1 METRISKRNRTIF
14 LTIVF
19 IALLTFMIIP
29 RLVFA
34 DGAAAGDPSGI
45 STGKTSD
52 ISSDTP
58 GNPTTAEISDQVGKN
73 KIGINFVWVLLC
85 GFLIFF
91 FQAGFAMVET
101 GFTRAKNALHTM
113 TMNFVVFIIG
123 AIGFYFIGFAFMF
136 GGAGGIASLGGNPV
150 LTKELAIHG
159 WGIIG
164 YKGFL
169 LSGASYDVA
178 VLTLFFFQMVFM
190 DTTCTIPTGS
200 MAERVKLK
208 AVIASSFFISM
219 VYYPIYGN
227 WVWGGGWL
235 AQLGSKLGLGHGV
248 LDFAGS
254 GVVHAMGGMIA
265 LTGAVVLGPRIGKFK
280 KDGSPIAIPGHHIP
294 MAIIGT
300 IILFFG
306 WFAFNAG
313 SSLSGTDLRIG
324 VVVTNT
330 VLAGAFGS
338 FSAMIYTW
346 LKFKKPDPTMIANGG
361 LAGLVAITAGC
372 AFFNSIAAM
381 IIGLISGVL
390 VCISVWVVENKFK
403 IDDPVG
409 AVSVHGVN
417 GLWGILALGLFADG
431 TYGDGLNGVS
441 GNVRGLFYGGTGQF
455 LAQLINAAVIIV
467 YGVLLS
473 WIFWKVLNKIMK
485 IRVKAE
491 VEIEGLDVPELG
503 LLAYPEFVLSPPEGT
518 GTNGIGAAPYSVS
531 YPLKT
536 GNASL
541 TDAGSADSA
550 GPADKK

>member
-1 METRISKRNRTIF
+1 MEARISKRNRTIF

-113 TMNFVVFIIG
+113 TMNFLVFVIG
-123 AIGFYFIGFAFMF
+123 AIGFYFVGFALMF
-136 GGAGGIASLGGNPV
+136 GGVGGIASLGGNPV

-169 LSGASYDVA
+169 LSGVSYDVA
-178 VLTLFFFQMVFM
+178 VFTLFFFQMVFM

-208 AVIASSFFISM
+208 AVIASAFFVSM

-235 AQLGSKLGLGHGV
+235 AQLGSNLGLGHGV

-265 LTGAVVLGPRIGKFK
+265 LTGAMVLGPRIGKFK
-280 KDGSPIAIPGHHIP
+280 KDGSPVAIPGHHIP

-324 VVVTNT
+324 VIVTNT

-455 LAQLINAAVIIV
+455 LAQLINVAVIIV

-473 WIFWKVLNKIMK
+473 WAFWKVLNKIIK

-491 VEIEGLDVPELG
+491 DEIEGLDVPEMG

-518 GTNGIGAAPYSVS
+518 GTNGISAAPYNVS
-531 YPLKT
+531 YPLNT
-536 GNASL
+536 GNTGFA
-541 TDAGSADSA
+541 DAGSADPA

>member
-1 METRISKRNRTIF
+1 MPSTNLKRNRTIF
-14 LTIVF
+14 LSILF
-19 IALLTFMIIP
+19 IALLTFMIVP
-29 RLVFA
+29 RLAFA
-34 DGAAAGDPSGI
+34 DGASPGDPAGTI
-45 STGKTSD
+45 TGKTSD
-52 ISSDTP
+52 ISSAIPGTP
-58 GNPTTAEISDQVGKN
+58 SGPETSDQVGKN

-123 AIGFYFIGFAFMF
+123 AIGFYFVGFALMF
-136 GGAGGIASLGGNPV
+136 GGIGPLSTLGGSAV
-150 LTKELAIHG
+150 LNRELAING
-159 WGIIG
+159 WGILG
-164 YKGFL
+164 YKGFF
-169 LSGASYDVA
+169 LSGVSYDVA
-178 VLTLFFFQMVFM
+178 VFTLFFFQMVFM

-208 AVIASSFFISM
+208 AVVISSFFVSM

-235 AQLGSKLGLGHGV
+235 SQLGSKLGLGHGA

-265 LTGAVVLGPRIGKFK
+265 LTGAIILGPRIGKFK
-280 KDGSPIAIPGHHIP
+280 KDGKPIAIPGHHIP
-294 MAIIGT
+294 MALIGT

-313 SSLSGTDLRIG
+313 STLSGTDLRIG
-324 VVVTNT
+324 VVATNT
-330 VLAGAFGS
+330 MLAGAFGS

-346 LKFKKPDPTMIANGG
+346 LKYKKPDPTMIANGG

-372 AFFNSIAAM
+372 AFVNSISSM
-381 IIGLISGVL
+381 IIGLIAGLL
-390 VCISVWVVENKFK
+390 VCVSVWLVENKFK

-417 GLWGILALGLFADG
+417 GIWGIIALGLFADG
-431 TYGDGLNGVS
+431 SYGKGLNGVA
-441 GNVRGLFYGGTGQF
+441 GTVRGLFYGGTGQF
-455 LAQLINAAVIIV
+455 LAQLIDAAVVIV

-473 WIFWKVLNKIMK
+473 WLFWKVLDKIIK
-485 IRVKAE
+485 LRVKPE
-491 VEIEGLDVPELG
+491 DEIEGLDIPEMG
-503 LLAYPEFVLSPPEGT
+503 LLAYPDFVLSPSDEAGI
-518 GTNGIGAAPYSVS
+518 NGLLNSSI
-531 YPLKT
+531 L
-536 GNASL
+536 NASE
-541 TDAGSADSA
+541 TKNCET
-550 GPADKK
+550 KK

>member
-1 METRISKRNRTIF
+1 
-14 LTIVF
+14 
-19 IALLTFMIIP
+19 MIIP

-113 TMNFVVFIIG
+113 TMNFIVFIIG
-123 AIGFYFIGFAFMF
+123 AIGFYFVGFALMF
-136 GGAGGIASLGGNPV
+136 GGVGGIASLGGNPV

-169 LSGASYDVA
+169 LSGVSYDVA
-178 VLTLFFFQMVFM
+178 VFTLFFFQMVFM

-313 SSLSGTDLRIG
+313 STLSGTDLRIG

-330 VLAGAFGS
+330 MLAGAFGS

-346 LKFKKPDPTMIANGG
+346 LKYKKPDPTMIANGG

-455 LAQLINAAVIIV
+455 FAQLINVAVIIV

-473 WIFWKVLNKIMK
+473 WAFWKVLNKIMK

-491 VEIEGLDVPELG
+491 DEIEGLDVPEMG
-503 LLAYPEFVLSPPEGT
+503 LLAYPEFVTFSSGR
-518 GTNGIGAAPYSVS
+518 
-531 YPLKT
+531 
-536 GNASL
+536 
-541 TDAGSADSA
+541 DR
-550 GPADKK
+550 DKWHQRCTL

>member
-1 METRISKRNRTIF
+1 MVGRISKRNRTIF
-14 LTIVF
+14 LSILF
-19 IALLTFMIIP
+19 IALITFMIVP
-29 RLVFA
+29 RLAFA
-34 DGAAAGDPSGI
+34 DNASSGDPAGTI
-45 STGKTSD
+45 TGKTSD
-52 ISSDTP
+52 ISSVTP
-58 GNPTTAEISDQVGKN
+58 GTPSGLEISDQVGKN

-113 TMNFVVFIIG
+113 TMNFIVFIIG
-123 AIGFYFIGFAFMF
+123 AIGFYFVGFALMF
-136 GGAGGIASLGGNPV
+136 GGVGALSTLGGSAV
-150 LTKELAIHG
+150 LNGELAING
-159 WGIIG
+159 WGILG

-169 LSGASYDVA
+169 LSGVTYDVA
-178 VLTLFFFQMVFM
+178 VFTLFFFQMVFM

-208 AVIASSFFISM
+208 TVIASSFFVSM

-265 LTGAVVLGPRIGKFK
+265 LTGAIILGPRIGKFK
-280 KDGSPIAIPGHHIP
+280 KDGKPIAIPGHHIP

-313 SSLSGTDLRIG
+313 STLSGTDLRMGI
-324 VVVTNT
+324 VVTNT
-330 VLAGAFGS
+330 MLAGAFGS
-338 FSAMIYTW
+338 FSAMVYTW
-346 LKFKKPDPTMIANGG
+346 LKYKKPDPTMIANGG

-372 AFFNSIAAM
+372 AYVNSVSAM
-381 IIGLISGVL
+381 IIGLTAGLI
-390 VCISVWVVENKFK
+390 VCISVWVIENKFK

-417 GLWGILALGLFADG
+417 GIWGIIALGLFADG
-431 TYGDGLNGVS
+431 SYGEGINGVS
-441 GNVRGLFYGGTGQF
+441 GTVRGLFYGGTGQF
-455 LAQLINAAVIIV
+455 FAQLIDVAVIIV
-467 YGVLLS
+467 YGVLFS
-473 WIFWKVLNKIMK
+473 WLFWKVLDKIIK
-485 IRVKAE
+485 IRVRAE
-491 VEIEGLDVPELG
+491 DEIEGLDIPELG
-503 LLAYPEFVLSPPEGT
+503 LLAYPDFVLSPSDEAGI
-518 GTNGIGAAPYSVS
+518 NGIVNSS
-531 YPLKT
+531 MLNSFKTESNELK
-536 GNASL
+536 
-541 TDAGSADSA
+541 
-550 GPADKK
+550 K

>member
-1 METRISKRNRTIF
+1 MTSTSSKRNRTIF
-14 LTIVF
+14 LSILF
-19 IALLTFMIIP
+19 IALITFMIVP
-29 RLVFA
+29 RLAFA
-34 DGAAAGDPSGI
+34 DSDSPGDPAGMV
-45 STGKTSD
+45 TGKTSD
-52 ISSDTP
+52 ISSATP
-58 GNPTTAEISDQVGKN
+58 GTPSGLETSDQVGKN

-123 AIGFYFIGFAFMF
+123 AIGFYFVGFALMF
-136 GGAGGIASLGGNPV
+136 GGIGPLSTLGGSAV
-150 LTKELAIHG
+150 LNRELAING
-159 WGIIG
+159 WGILG

-169 LSGASYDVA
+169 LSGVSYDVA
-178 VLTLFFFQMVFM
+178 VFTLFFFQMVFM

-208 AVIASSFFISM
+208 AVVISSFFVSM

-235 AQLGSKLGLGHGV
+235 AQLGSKLGLGHGA

-265 LTGAVVLGPRIGKFK
+265 LTGAIILGPRIGKFK
-280 KDGSPIAIPGHHIP
+280 KDGKPIAIPGHHIP
-294 MAIIGT
+294 MALIGT

-313 SSLSGTDLRIG
+313 STLSGTDLRMG
-324 VVVTNT
+324 VVATNT
-330 VLAGAFGS
+330 MLAGAFGS

-346 LKFKKPDPTMIANGG
+346 LKYKKPDLTMIANGG

-372 AFFNSIAAM
+372 AFVNSISSM
-381 IIGLISGVL
+381 IIGLIAGLL
-390 VCISVWVVENKFK
+390 VCISVWLVENKFK

-417 GLWGILALGLFADG
+417 GIWGIIALGLFADG
-431 TYGDGLNGVS
+431 SYGEGLNGVA
-441 GNVRGLFYGGTGQF
+441 GTVRGLFYGGTGQF
-455 LAQLINAAVIIV
+455 LAQLVNAAVVIV
-467 YGVLLS
+467 YGVLFS
-473 WIFWKVLNKIMK
+473 WLFWKVLDKIIK
-485 IRVKAE
+485 LRVKPE
-491 VEIEGLDVPELG
+491 DEIEGLDIPEMG
-503 LLAYPEFVLSPPEGT
+503 LLAYPDFVLSPSDEAGI
-518 GTNGIGAAPYSVS
+518 NGILNSSMANSS
-531 YPLKT
+531 KTENNELK
-536 GNASL
+536 
-541 TDAGSADSA
+541 
-550 GPADKK
+550 K

>member
-1 METRISKRNRTIF
+1 MESSISKRNRTIF
-14 LTIVF
+14 LAILF
-19 IALLTFMIIP
+19 IALLTFMIVP
-29 RLVFA
+29 RLIFA
-34 DGAAAGDPSGI
+34 DQAAAGDPAGI
-45 STGKTSD
+45 STGNTSN
-52 ISSDTP
+52 ISSATP
-58 GNPTTAEISDQVGKN
+58 GNPSAAEISDQVGKN
-73 KIGINFVWVLLC
+73 ETGINFVWVLLC

-113 TMNFVVFIIG
+113 TMNFLVFIIG

-136 GGAGGIASLGGNPV
+136 GGIGGISSLGGIPI
-150 LTKELAIHG
+150 LTKELAVHG
-159 WGIIG
+159 WGIVG

-169 LSGASYDVA
+169 LSGSTYDVA
-178 VLTLFFFQMVFM
+178 VFTLFFFQMVFM

-235 AQLGSKLGLGHGV
+235 SQLGSKLGLGHGV

-265 LTGAVVLGPRIGKFK
+265 LTGAIVLGPRIGKFK
-280 KDGSPIAIPGHHIP
+280 KDGKPVAIPGHHIP

-324 VVVTNT
+324 IVATNT
-330 VLAGAFGS
+330 MLAGAFGS
-338 FSAMIYTW
+338 FSAMLYTW
-346 LKFKKPDPTMIANGG
+346 LKYKKPDPTMIANGG

-372 AFFNSIAAM
+372 AFVNSISAM
-381 IIGLISGVL
+381 IIGLIAGVL
-390 VCISVWVVENKFK
+390 VCISVWVVENRFK

-417 GLWGILALGLFADG
+417 GLWGIIALGLFADG
-431 TYGDGLNGVS
+431 SYGNGLNGVS

-455 LAQLINAAVIIV
+455 FAQLINVGVLII

-473 WIFWKVLNKIMK
+473 WVFWKVLDKIIK

-491 VEIEGLDVPELG
+491 DEIEGLDVPELG
-503 LLAYPEFVLSPPEGT
+503 LLAYPDFILSPSDGS
-518 GTNGIGAAPYSVS
+518 GTNGIGIIPYGVS
-531 YPLKT
+531 
-536 GNASL
+536 GSFNADNHN
-541 TDAGSADSA
+541 DAGN
-550 GPADKK
+550 ADKK